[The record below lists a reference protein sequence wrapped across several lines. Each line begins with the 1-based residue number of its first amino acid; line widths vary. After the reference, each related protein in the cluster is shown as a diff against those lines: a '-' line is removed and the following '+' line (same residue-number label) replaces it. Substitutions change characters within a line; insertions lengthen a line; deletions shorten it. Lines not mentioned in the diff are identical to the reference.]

1 MRVVWLVLSLGLLAA
16 GAYLG
21 WLRFQPATAGEEGAV
36 TAVAVEAGDIE
47 ETVTAQGKVEAK
59 HFVDVGVQV
68 SGQLKRLLVE
78 LGDEVKSGE
87 LIAEIDPRV
96 YAARVAATTAER
108 DTLKAQLAEQE
119 AEIELARQLL
129 ERTRRLIESDAVSR
143 EELQNREAGLKVALA
158 RAAALRAQ
166 IEQVQSTLSGDVTNL
181 GFTRIYA
188 PMDGTVV
195 VQSAR
200 EGQTLNANQQA
211 PLVVQV
217 ANLDEMTVRAQVA
230 EADVTRITPGGRVY
244 FTTLG
249 GKGRRWEGKVRQVL
263 PTPEVIN
270 DVVLYNALVDVD
282 NRDRQL
288 LAGMTTQMFF
298 VLAEASRVPLIP
310 IKALRERQVEADQP
324 PAEAW
329 QVRVQKPDGG
339 SEVRTVQIGLK
350 TRTRA
355 EIRSGLS
362 LGDQVQLP
370 PLPVSAAGGQFRFPG
385 RI

>member
-1 MRVVWLVLSLGLLAA
+1 MRVVWIVLSLGLLAA

-298 VLAEASRVPLIP
+298 VLAEASQVPLIP
-310 IKALRERQVEADQP
+310 VKALRERQVEADKP

-329 QVRVQKPDGG
+329 QVRVQKPDGS
-339 SEVRTVQIGLK
+339 SELRTVQIGLK

-355 EIRSGLS
+355 EVRSGLS
-362 LGDQVQLP
+362 LGDQVQL